1 MGICRA
7 RGVGETLCVCW
18 AGGVGLV
25 FRTILDSLGVVGF
38 GLVGSEVSVGVRG
51 FWGFSVRDF

>member
-38 GLVGSEVSVGVRG
+38 GLVGSEVSVGV
-51 FWGFSVRDF
+51 